1 MIDTETAVEEG
12 PRRDQEIAGQSPIRR
27 RRDPGG
33 VTVGNGH
40 RIERKRAAPETDL
53 AGSAKKDCARTR
65 KGGAVQVQS
74 RGRGRQKSKG
84 SSAGHRPIVV
94 ERAFERMSRQ
104 PAGEIGRASCRERV

>member
-1 MIDTETAVEEG
+1 MSQSRSAVEER
-12 PRRDQEIAGQSPIRR
+12 PRRDQEIAGQSPIGR

-33 VTVGNGH
+33 VTVGKGH

-74 RGRGRQKSKG
+74 RGRGRQESKG
-84 SSAGHRPIVV
+84 TSAGHKDRSTVV
-94 ERAFERMSRQ
+94 ESAGSREV
-104 PAGEIGRASCRERV
+104 PRECVGRVSGEKTP